1 MLIVPI
7 GAVESEQRMLKV
19 RRGED
24 GEWLHEDLGS
34 FRFVPMLKDV
44 SSSR

>member
-1 MLIVPI
+1 VLIVPI
-7 GAVESEQRMLKV
+7 GAVEAEQRMLKV
-19 RRGED
+19 RRGKD

-44 SSSR
+44 SSAR